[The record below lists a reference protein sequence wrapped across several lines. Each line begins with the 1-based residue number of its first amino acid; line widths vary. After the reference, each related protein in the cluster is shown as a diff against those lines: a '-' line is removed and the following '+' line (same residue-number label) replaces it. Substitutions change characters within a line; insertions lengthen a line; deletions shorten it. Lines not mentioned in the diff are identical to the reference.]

1 MGGPHLSQKGN
12 LVKTL
17 NRYIGVEIVKGST
30 ISIIVLLSIYNFV
43 TFGDELD
50 DLGKGNYG
58 LKQIFQ
64 YLALTSPRNF
74 YELMPS
80 AALIGT
86 LFTLGSMANYR
97 EILAMR
103 ISGATLSQ
111 LVRAVLRA
119 GLVLVITTI
128 LVGEFIAPDSERA
141 AQLLKAVAQKKQL
154 ALQTKYGFWLRSGNT
169 FINVRQLG
177 PGEKLGNIGIYEF
190 DNAHRLIQA
199 VHAGHANFAIGKW
212 YLRDFK
218 RTRFNDHGIT
228 AETLTETLWDSLFDP
243 ELANILMVKP
253 ENLSITGLFKYI
265 NFLKENNQQSDEFQ
279 LAMWSRFLNPLVT
292 LVMLLVALPFV
303 FQWNRVMNTGQRMV
317 IGVLIG
323 LGFNL
328 FDRTFSHIALVYG
341 LNPIFAAF
349 FPAVLF
355 LSAAIVAI
363 RKYC

>member
-1 MGGPHLSQKGN
+1 M
-12 LVKTL
+12 KTL
-17 NRYIGVEIVKGST
+17 NRYIGMEIIKGSAV
-30 ISIIVLLSIYNFV
+30 SIVILLSIYNFV

-97 EILAMR
+97 ELLAMR
-103 ISGATLSQ
+103 ISGASMFQ
-111 LVRAVLRA
+111 LIRAVLRA
-119 GLVLVITTI
+119 GLVLVITAI
-128 LVGEFIAPDSERA
+128 LIGEFIAPDSERS
-141 AQLLKAVAQKKQL
+141 AQLLKATAQKKQL
-154 ALQTKYGFWLRSGNT
+154 ALETKYGFWLRNGNT
-169 FINVRQLG
+169 FINVRNLG
-177 PGEKLGNIGIYEF
+177 AGEKLGNIGIYEF
-190 DNAHRLIQA
+190 DNSHRLTQA
-199 VHAGHANFAIGKW
+199 IHAGKANFKKGKW
-212 YLRDFK
+212 HITDLK
-218 RTRFNDHGIT
+218 RTRFNEGEIT
-228 AETLTETLWDSLFDP
+228 AETLADSTWDSLFDP
-243 ELANILMVKP
+243 ELTNILVVKA
-253 ENLSITGLFKYI
+253 ENLSIVGLFKYI
-265 NFLKENNQQSDEFQ
+265 YFLKQNNQQSDEFQ
-279 LAMWSRFLNPLVT
+279 LALWSRLINPLVT

-303 FQWNRVMNTGQRMV
+303 FRWDRVMNTSQRMV

-341 LNPIFAAF
+341 LNPVFSAF
-349 FPAVLF
+349 FPAFLF
-355 LSAAIVAI
+355 LTGAIVAI

>member
-1 MGGPHLSQKGN
+1 M
-12 LVKTL
+12 KTL
-17 NRYIGVEIVKGST
+17 NQYIGVEIIKGSAV
-30 ISIIVLLSIYNFV
+30 SIIVLLSIYNFV

-58 LKQIFQ
+58 LKQILQ

-86 LFTLGSMANYR
+86 LFTLGSMANHR
-97 EILAMR
+97 ELLAMR
-103 ISGATLSQ
+103 ISGATLLQ
-111 LVRAVLRA
+111 LIRAVLRA

-128 LVGEFIAPDSERA
+128 LVGEFIAPDSERS
-141 AQLLKAVAQKKQL
+141 AQLLKATSQKKQL
-154 ALQTKYGFWLRSGNT
+154 ALETKYGFWLRNGNT
-169 FINVRQLG
+169 FINVRNLG
-177 PGEKLGNIGIYEF
+177 PGEKLGNLSIYEF
-190 DNAHRLIQA
+190 DDAHRLIQA
-199 VHAGHANFAIGKW
+199 IHADQA
-212 YLRDFK
+212 DFTKGEWHLKELK
-218 RTRFNDHGIT
+218 RTRFNDHEIS
-228 AETLTETLWDSLFDP
+228 AETLAKSTWDSLFDP
-243 ELANILMVKP
+243 ELTNILVVKA
-253 ENLSITGLFKYI
+253 ENLSIVGLLKYI
-265 NFLKENNQQSDEFQ
+265 YYLKENNQQSDEFQ
-279 LAMWSRFLNPLVT
+279 LALWSRLINPLVT

-303 FQWNRVMNTGQRMV
+303 FRWDRAMNTGQRMV

-341 LNPIFAAF
+341 LNPVFAAV
-349 FPAVLF
+349 FPSVLF